1 VGGENRELKQRRFF
15 FFRTST
21 GSEDVSLLLCL
32 DAIKFVLLSLF
43 TLVET
48 I

>member
-1 VGGENRELKQRRFF
+1 MEIEFLKGARP
-15 FFRTST
+15 T
-21 GSEDVSLLLCL
+21 GNAAFSLSICL
-32 DAIKFVLLSLF
+32 DAIKFVLLSFF